1 MNVKVGLSNYAAKTD
16 LKNVRHIDTSDR
28 KTHVYLASLKSE
40 VDKLEIDKL
49 VPVPVDFSK
58 LIDVVKNDVAKK
70 MCMTNSLQK

>member
-1 MNVKVGLSNYAAKTD
+1 MSNYATKTE
-16 LKNVRHIDTSDR
+16 LKNVTQFDTLSFAL
-28 KTHVYLASLKSE
+28 KANLASLKSE
-40 VDKLEIDKL
+40 VDKLEIDKS

>member
-1 MNVKVGLSNYAAKTD
+1 MSNYATKTE
-16 LKNVRHIDTSDR
+16 LKNVTQFDTSSFAL
-28 KTHVYLASLKSE
+28 KANLASLKSE

>member
-1 MNVKVGLSNYAAKTD
+1 MSNYATKTE
-16 LKNVRHIDTSDR
+16 LKNVTQFDTASFAL
-28 KTHVYLASLKSE
+28 KANLASLKSE
-40 VDKLEIDKL
+40 ADKLEIDKS